1 MISNIIRNMILGG
14 ALVSLFALTATAQS
28 EEETAGGESLAI
40 DPQIASMSAAQKME
54 SGRIKIDEM
63 RADLKRVLDIL
74 EKAREEKDIIRLDCV
89 NKKLTAIKGLLRI
102 AEQANIQLQE
112 SAAKKDDT
120 VATHEYQKIL
130 IAHQKVKALRA
141 EAEAC
146 TGAEDVFIGEG
157 TTVEVEQD
165 VEAAGED
172 MTGVRPDSIATGG
185 ATTAPNKPGETP
197 GSEPSGDS
205 TDVPANPAEANNPQ
219 PISPTT

>member
-102 AEQANIQLQE
+102 TEQANIQLQE